1 MTTKFETG
9 NKLPVHFKNMLIIA
23 KGDILISHHF
33 FNLGE
38 DVSWQISRLRCW
50 NDSLTAVIDET
61 DTPGMLKGTDKESA
75 WPSSPLTVVSFSS
88 DDNATSANTLVVPQ
102 MNGDV
107 ITFST
112 DTINFLLLMGKD
124 TVTAKFQLLHDGSK
138 IKEVTSG
145 FEDYQVSFLTER
157 ASTSIEKGYFEWN
170 KRFPQV
176 LKHKI
181 LRMIVLSVSVPQNTW
196 LLGKYLMTWLLLL
209 KLTLETNA

>member
-23 KGDILISHHF
+23 KGDISISHHF

-38 DVSWQISRLRCW
+38 DVSWQISRLKCW

-61 DTPGMLKGTDKESA
+61 DTPGMLKGTGKESA
-75 WPSSPLTVVSFSS
+75 WPSSPLTVLSFSG

-145 FEDYQVSFLTER
+145 FEDYQVSLLTER
-157 ASTSIEKGYFEWN
+157 VSTSIGKRHFEWN
-170 KRFPQV
+170 KISIS
-176 LKHKI
+176 LK
-181 LRMIVLSVSVPQNTW
+181 T
-196 LLGKYLMTWLLLL
+196 
-209 KLTLETNA
+209 